1 MPHAKN
7 KKKKKKKSL
16 LLQRERSGSF
26 YYVFLIGSRA
36 VRNISFY
43 KDVKK
48 PPRLYAETLV

>member
-1 MPHAKN
+1 MQRIKKKN
-7 KKKKKKKSL
+7 KKKLCCS
-16 LLQRERSGSF
+16 RERGQEVSIMF
-26 YYVFLIGSRA
+26 FLIGSRA